1 MLDHPYIGAL
11 HTWSNKRD
19 DEFRQ
24 SLSNVIGLTVF
35 LILKLDSFR
44 QVFQIM
50 LLFICLSMM
59 SSVIAPSHSS
69 SLISGQI
76 ILSYA
81 DNLSLF

>member
-1 MLDHPYIGAL
+1 MLDQPYIGTL
-11 HTWSNKRD
+11 YTWSNKGD

-24 SLSNVIGLTVF
+24 SLSIVIGLTVV
-35 LILKLDSFR
+35 LVLKLDSFR

-76 ILSYA
+76 ILS
-81 DNLSLF
+81 

>member
-11 HTWSNKRD
+11 YTLSSKRD
-19 DEFRQ
+19 NEFRQ
-24 SLSNVIGLTVF
+24 SLSIAIGLTVF
-35 LILKLDSFR
+35 LVLKLDSFR
-44 QVFQIM
+44 QMFQIM

-81 DNLSLF
+81 DN

>member
-1 MLDHPYIGAL
+1 MLDQPYIGAL
-11 HTWSNKRD
+11 DTWSNKRD

-24 SLSNVIGLTVF
+24 SLSIVIGLTVF
-35 LILKLDSFR
+35 PVLKLDSFL

-81 DNLSLF
+81 DN